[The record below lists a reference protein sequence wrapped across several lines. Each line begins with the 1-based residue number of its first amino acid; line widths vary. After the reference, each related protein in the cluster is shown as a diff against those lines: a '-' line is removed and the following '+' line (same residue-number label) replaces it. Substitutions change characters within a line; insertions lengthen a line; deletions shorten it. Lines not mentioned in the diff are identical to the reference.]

1 MGAPRGEGV
10 RDMDVYETGGNF
22 EDHGAEIAALH
33 ASRLRLAKFIR
44 AGDATTLADEDAIR
58 DEADR
63 IVREEVPQR

>member
-1 MGAPRGEGV
+1 MNCFVCKFPFGV
-10 RDMDVYETGGNF
+10 ASHNDC
-22 EDHGAEIAALH
+22 AEAMSAGIAALH

-63 IVREEVPQR
+63 IVREEG

>member
-1 MGAPRGEGV
+1 
-10 RDMDVYETGGNF
+10 MDCFVCKSPFGIASHN
-22 EDHGAEIAALH
+22 DCAEAMTVGITTLR

-63 IVREEVPQR
+63 IVREEG